1 MRSPERIARR
11 RTNGGRQAHRT
22 RRPVRR
28 AWTRGRNRWCFAAK
42 AIRLGCSS
50 NRRVL
55 DVHWLTWAFLIALTA
70 ETLIRWWLGSRQ
82 IASVLAHRD
91 EVPEPFRAQVALADQ
106 QKAADYTAA
115 RARLGRYATVV
126 EALVKLAL
134 TLGGA
139 LSLIDALWRGGDLSE
154 PWRGLCVV
162 ASVLLLLQL
171 VGLPFSLW
179 RTFVIEA
186 RFGFNRISPRLYAVD
201 FAKQLLLAVV
211 LGGPL
216 LLAAL
221 TLMERAGSGWWLW
234 VWSVWLVWTLVL
246 TWGYPKFIAPL
257 FNRFSPLADDA
268 LKKRV
273 ETLLERCGFA
283 ARGGVFVMDGSLR
296 SAHGNA
302 YFTGIGRNKRI
313 VFFDTLLSRI
323 EAPEIEA
330 VLAHELGHFRL
341 HHVRQRLAASVALT
355 FGGLALLAWFA
366 RQPGFYSALGVP
378 QPSAAMALLLFALT
392 VPVMTFFA
400 APVLSWW
407 SRRQERQA
415 DDFAVAHADAGNLA
429 AALVKLFRD
438 NASTLTPDRIHS
450 AFFDSHPPALE
461 RIGRLRGLALRN

>member
-1 MRSPERIARR
+1 
-11 RTNGGRQAHRT
+11 
-22 RRPVRR
+22 
-28 AWTRGRNRWCFAAK
+28 
-42 AIRLGCSS
+42 
-50 NRRVL
+50 
-55 DVHWLTWAFLIALTA
+55 VHWLTWAFLIALAA

-82 IASVLAHRD
+82 IAAVLAHRN
-91 EVPEPFRAQVALADQ
+91 EVPEPFRTQVALADQ

-134 TLGGA
+134 TLGGG
-139 LSLIDALWRGGDLSE
+139 LNLIDELWRRTSTGE

-162 ASVLLLLQL
+162 ASLLLLLQL

-211 LGGPL
+211 LV
-216 LLAAL
+216 L
-221 TLMERAGSGWWLW
+221 TLMDRAGPRWWLW
-234 VWSVWLVWTLVL
+234 VWSVWLVWTLAL

-257 FNRFSPLADDA
+257 FNRFSPLADEA
-268 LKKRV
+268 LKQRV

-341 HHVRQRLAASVALT
+341 HHVRQRLVASVLLT
-355 FGGLALLAWFA
+355 FAGLGLLAWA
-366 RQPGFYSALGVP
+366 AGQPDFYHALGVRE
-378 QPSAAMALLLFALT
+378 PSAAPALLLFVLT
-392 VPVMTFFA
+392 VPVFTFLTT
-400 APVLSWW
+400 PILSWW
-407 SRRQERQA
+407 SRRHEKQA
-415 DDFAVAHADAGNLA
+415 DDFAAEFADAKQLA
-429 AALVKLFRD
+429 SALVKLFRD
-438 NASTLTPDRIHS
+438 NASTLTPDRLHS
-450 AFFDSHPPALE
+450 AFYDSHPPALE
-461 RIGRLRGLALRN
+461 RIGRLNALTAG